1 MFVPNVTVLD
11 IQRYQQTYNQWE
23 ISIQKTT
30 FRPSFVGL
38 HQAFLQEQCSE
49 LLIYT
54 KKMTS
59 LSTEKK
65 RSYIVIKNRNRVLTM
80 TKNWHNGGL
89 LCMYCSGERVPDFAN
104 AKSCVLV
111 KVLVPSDEQGF
122 LDFPG
127 PESVLCQ

>member
-1 MFVPNVTVLD
+1 MCVTCGRFQFRKRRFDRVLSVF
-11 IQRYQQTYNQWE
+11 IR
-23 ISIQKTT
+23 
-30 FRPSFVGL
+30 
-38 HQAFLQEQCSE
+38 HLQEQHSE

-59 LSTEKK
+59 LSTKNGITSLKIETE
-65 RSYIVIKNRNRVLTM
+65 RSCADNDKD
-80 TKNWHNGGL
+80 WHNGEL
-89 LCMYCSGERVPDFAN
+89 LHMYRSGERVPDIAN